1 MLVEV
6 CPILRI
12 CFDVFQK
19 VFSNCNRWKIK
30 VYQDCHDKFVL
41 IFSTH

>member
-6 CPILRI
+6 CPIIRI

-19 VFSNCNRWKIK
+19 VFELPSLEDESLSR
-30 VYQDCHDKFVL
+30 L
-41 IFSTH
+41 S